1 MANVN
6 LFCFL
11 FSYLFATGFE
21 FAQLW
26 RRAPMLRWL
35 VIGFGSAGF
44 VAHTAFLMT
53 QSQEANLPPLL
64 SSSQDWLLV
73 VAWTTVLVFL
83 LLTLLD
89 RELGL
94 GLFLLPLILAMIGTA
109 YFADS
114 DTNSLISDP
123 ARGMAMAHAMFLMLG
138 IGGVLIGLA
147 FSLMYLMQHRRLKH
161 RQGGFQG
168 LKLPSLEK
176 LSRMNRWSVFLSVGL
191 LTVGLVAGVLL
202 GVDQNKTEA
211 ETVSWTDPIVLTSG
225 ASWLAMIGLFA
236 WLARSNRSAGKQ
248 VALLTVWACGFLL
261 VTMIALP
268 VLVTGSFSMDSFHGP
283 NDSNKEPAS

>member
-26 RRAPMLRWL
+26 RRAPLLRWL
-35 VIGFGSAGF
+35 VIGFGAAGF
-44 VAHTAFLMT
+44 IAHTAFLLA
-53 QSQEANLPPLL
+53 QSREANLPPLL
-64 SSSQDWLLV
+64 SSSRDWILV

-94 GLFLLPLILAMIGTA
+94 GLFLLPLVLGMIGTA
-109 YFADS
+109 YFADGG
-114 DTNSLISDP
+114 TNAMVSDP
-123 ARGMAMAHAMFLMLG
+123 ARGMAMAHATFLMLG

-147 FSLMYLMQHRRLKH
+147 FSLLYLLQHRRLKH
-161 RQGGFQG
+161 RQGGFRG

-191 LTVGLVAGVLL
+191 LSVGLVAGVLL
-202 GVDQNKTEA
+202 GVEQNKAQA
-211 ETVSWTDPIVLTSG
+211 ETVTWTDPIVLTSG
-225 ASWLAMIGLFA
+225 VSWLAMIGLFA
-236 WLARSNRSAGKQ
+236 WLARSKRSAGKQ
-248 VALLTVWACGFLL
+248 VAWLTVWACGFLL

-268 VLVTGSFSMDSFHGP
+268 ILVTGSFSMDSFHGP
-283 NDSNKEPAS
+283 SDSNEEPTP